1 MSYVHVA
8 SETYVGGGAFEER
21 VEGVGKDQPGGIY
34 GS

>member
-8 SETYVGGGAFEER
+8 SETYVGGGTFEEG